1 MKRAVL
7 YVDPVTGE
15 VKKSEPTINQDF
27 DEVTEGE
34 RVQMSETESCPHGHG
49 KLKRWEGELR
59 CWSCGWP
66 DMKKT
71 SKDSTLGTFFSRLFY
86 RLFYFLIMGPL
97 GVFFLFNVSNGEGLP
112 NIPGAVAGLVLTG
125 GSLFIAY
132 EIFQILCAGP
142 KRFRDLKL
150 MNLRN

>member
-1 MKRAVL
+1 M
-7 YVDPVTGE
+7 
-15 VKKSEPTINQDF
+15 
-27 DEVTEGE
+27 TEGE

-97 GVFFLFNVSNGEGLP
+97 GVFLLFNLSNVEGLGK
-112 NIPGAVAGLVLTG
+112 IPTAVGGLVLISC
-125 GSLFIAY
+125 SLWLAY
-132 EIFQILCAGP
+132 EIYQLLSAGP

-150 MNLRN
+150 TKF

>member
-1 MKRAVL
+1 MGMRVEML
-7 YVDPVTGE
+7 Y
-15 VKKSEPTINQDF
+15 
-27 DEVTEGE
+27 
-34 RVQMSETESCPHGHG
+34 
-49 KLKRWEGELR
+49 L
-59 CWSCGWP
+59 GWP

-86 RLFYFLIMGPL
+86 RLFYFLITGPL

-132 EIFQILCAGP
+132 EIFQILFAGP
-142 KRFRDLKL
+142 KRFRALKL